1 MSLIVELDDFKFHL
15 ISLLLWLAAGGT
27 KGNDI
32 TEEGLTHLKRLV
44 NPRLQEVSFVRDHTI
59 GEAAH
64 SLSHFTL
71 KTCTRTLQQKR
82 KMNPR
87 LVISRWLSLVIIGYI
102 KSSSGSLCNFHS
114 TCDSFNMTG
123 CFQKYLTSG
132 HLMI

>member
-64 SLSHFTL
+64 SLLHFTL

-87 LVISRWLSLVIIGYI
+87 LVISRWLSLVI
-102 KSSSGSLCNFHS
+102 SSPLPDRFVIFTRHVIV
-114 TCDSFNMTG
+114 
-123 CFQKYLTSG
+123 LT
-132 HLMI
+132 